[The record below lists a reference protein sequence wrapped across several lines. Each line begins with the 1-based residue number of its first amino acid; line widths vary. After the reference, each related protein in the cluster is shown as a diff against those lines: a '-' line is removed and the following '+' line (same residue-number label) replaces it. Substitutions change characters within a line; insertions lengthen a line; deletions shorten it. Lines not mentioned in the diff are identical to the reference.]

1 MINILIFAFILS
13 DTKNIAQKLTDINF
27 CAHLNGRARICPS
40 SIQCHL
46 TLRVHFVANIAN
58 RTWVLETN
66 LPGLERKSKHREN
79 LHPEPKSKP
88 LEERLIFDQ
97 TTGGPREHWSRAM
110 PLCAKHLY
118 QRGVRWQKWRPFVC
132 LFSCCAIWKSQ
143 VILSFS
149 LRYPSIVRLSRHTEK
164 SQPGALSLFS
174 LSASVLIAG
183 RKQTLVK
190 LHVIRH
196 RQSWDNDA
204 RRRSQRSPTPR

>member
-88 LEERLIFDQ
+88 LEANFWSNNRW
-97 TTGGPREHWSRAM
+97 PSRALESCDAPVRQA
-110 PLCAKHLY
+110 PLLARCQMAKMTS
-118 QRGVRWQKWRPFVC
+118 VC
-132 LFSCCAIWKSQ
+132 LFVFVLRNLEIASNPFIFSAIPVYCAFISSYRK
-143 VILSFS
+143 IAAGCLEPFFS
-149 LRYPSIVRLSRHTEK
+149 LCERANRRPKANSG
-164 SQPGALSLFS
+164 Q
-174 LSASVLIAG
+174 IAC
-183 RKQTLVK
+183 
-190 LHVIRH
+190 
-196 RQSWDNDA
+196 N
-204 RRRSQRSPTPR
+204 